1 MSGTGSEP
9 RQSTRESPQS
19 EVGSRV
25 ENLRDLGASSDDI
38 VQHADRLD
46 ALEFVHTIWPGER
59 RHTMADVA
67 RAVGVST
74 EDIIAFRVATGFP
87 EPEPTAE
94 VATDDDVEM
103 YRTIVA
109 ARSLF
114 DDAELLQLLRVMGA
128 SLAKLADAVTSAF
141 LVNQRQLTERLGNEH
156 SADEHSADERGQEP
170 DGAAPEPTLEVISE
184 LLPRLSL
191 VVDTLLRKHIVAA
204 RRSTPTETTGGW
216 EVQQLA
222 IGFADLIGSTRLTE
236 ERSLAEVGQILSTF
250 EEASTSVVT
259 RHGGRVVKLIGDE
272 ILFSVDD
279 PAKAARIG
287 WAVSQA
293 VGAIDTLPPVRVGL
307 AAGEVLTRDG
317 DVFGP
322 PVNRAA
328 RIVSQAPAGSVLV
341 TPVIRAAAMLDF
353 SFAATGA
360 VDLPGFSTPTEL
372 WRVDSPRRDV
382 DAEPDTEDL
391 E

>member
-1 MSGTGSEP
+1 MPGHGLEP
-9 RQSTRESPQS
+9 RHDH
-19 EVGSRV
+19 GSVLPPELGDRV
-25 ENLRDLGASSDDI
+25 ENLRDLGASSHDI
-38 VQHADRLD
+38 RQHADRLS

-67 RAVGVST
+67 RLVGVST
-74 EDIIAFRVATGFP
+74 EEIIAFRVATGFP
-87 EPEPTAE
+87 EPEPTAQ

-103 YRTIVA
+103 YRSIVA
-109 ARSLF
+109 ARLLF
-114 DDAELLQLLRVMGA
+114 GDAELMQLLRVIGA

-141 LVNQRQLTERLGNEH
+141 LVNVRA
-156 SADEHSADERGQEP
+156 SD
-170 DGAAPEPTLEVISE
+170 APQAPTPPELEIVSE

-191 VVDTLLRKHIVAA
+191 LVDTLLRKHIVAA
-204 RRSTPTETTGGW
+204 RRPVPTETTGGW

-236 ERSLAEVGQILSTF
+236 ERPLAEVGAILSSF
-250 EEASTSVVT
+250 EEASSSVVT

-272 ILFSVDD
+272 ILFAVDD

-287 WAVSQA
+287 WAITQA
-293 VGAIDTLPPVRVGL
+293 VAEVGTLPPVRVGL

-328 RIVSQAPAGSVLV
+328 RIVSHAPAGSVLV
-341 TPVIRAAAMLDF
+341 TPVIRAASMLDF
-353 SFAATGA
+353 SFTAAGS
-360 VDLPGFSTPTEL
+360 VDLPGFSTTTEL
-372 WRVDSPRRDV
+372 WRVDAARRDI
-382 DAEPDTEDL
+382 DAEPDAEDL